1 MVVLFKN
8 IALHNSYGDDFSNGV
23 VAQVMYSPNPSVPPI
38 EIAFDCAEDAAR
50 WYTGFSELSSRDK
63 NEALEY
69 LFNIVNADDKSADNP
84 GDKPKDNS
92 AAPSGC

>member
-8 IALHNSYGDDFSNGV
+8 ITLYSSCDDSFSSGV

-50 WYTGFSELSSRDK
+50 WYTGFSELSSYGK

-69 LFNIVNADDKSADNP
+69 LFNITNADDKSDGNSN
-84 GDKPKDNS
+84 DKSEDKDEVLS
-92 AAPSGC
+92 D

>member
-8 IALHNSYGDDFSNGV
+8 IALHNAYGDSFSNGV
-23 VAQVMYSPNPSVPPI
+23 VAQVMYNPNPSVPPI

-69 LFNIVNADDKSADNP
+69 LFNIVNVGDKPADKPA
-84 GDKPKDNS
+84 DKPKDDCVAS
-92 AAPSGC
+92 SGC